1 MPKKATLKAKRNGN
15 GSKGYPNSAAAASA
29 MMAEAEEVAGAP
41 VAPPVNAARLA
52 AMMALAEGAAGAP
65 MAGAAPPWYAI
76 PEIPFPRYVFC
87 LSYIYGVLEKK
98 HKSKSDADVFLKAVL
113 QSYSGMPD
121 AEWEREE
128 QKRLYM
134 KSMESKMGD
143 FHEELMGQFPG
154 YVCMPVGDESGCDVK
169 RRDGSVFMEVK
180 NRDNTMNSSSGKS
193 VVDKLALLAA
203 RGVRAI
209 LVEVNCPGGKVNR
222 YGAPASVEV
231 WNGRQAY
238 EFLSGRADFF
248 DRLLHTLS
256 ETMRQHKEFDALLA
270 MVGARGIKELKAA
283 LAV

>member
-1 MPKKATLKAKRNGN
+1 MPKKATLKAKRNGDGDGN
-15 GSKGYPNSAAAASA
+15 ANGNGSGNANGDGSKGHRNSSAAA
-29 MMAEAEEVAGAP
+29 V
-41 VAPPVNAARLA
+41 A
-52 AMMALAEGAAGAP
+52 AMMAAAEEAGGAP
-65 MAGAAPPWYAI
+65 AAGAAPPWYLI

-98 HKSKSDADVFLKAVL
+98 HKSKSDPDVFLKAVL
-113 QSYSGMPD
+113 QNFSGMSD
-121 AEWEREE
+121 ADWEREE

-154 YVCMPVGDESGCDVK
+154 YICTALGDESGCDVK
-169 RRDGSVFMEVK
+169 KKDGSVYMEVK

-193 VVDKLALLAA
+193 VVEKLAVLAA
-203 RGVRAI
+203 KGVRAI

-238 EFLSGRADFF
+238 EFLSGRPDFF

-270 MVGARGIKELKAA
+270 MVGARGINELKAA
-283 LAV
+283 LAL